1 MEYLSLINLFI
12 LDDPIVKDSSTQID
26 KEMKLLCQDLMENK
40 VDDEK

>member
-12 LDDPIVKDSSTQID
+12 LGDPIVKDSSTQND
-26 KEMKLLCQDLMENK
+26 KEMKILCNSLMENQ